1 MVNTIENIQES
12 SKTISLD
19 EELLKIFDGMPDSL
33 KIEVLHYAEYLLHKN
48 TTENDSTNLVDAD
61 VSESKTTEKKT
72 LFGCMKGT
80 FVLPLPDDFDE
91 PLEDFAEYM

>member
-12 SKTISLD
+12 SKMISLD
-19 EELLKIFDGMPDSL
+19 EEVIKMLENMPDSL
-33 KIEVLHYAEYLLHKN
+33 KVEVLHYAEYLLHKN
-48 TTENDSTNLVDAD
+48 TTENDSANLVDAE
-61 VSESKTTEKKT
+61 VSEPKTTEKKT

>member
-1 MVNTIENIQES
+1 MVNNIENTQKS
-12 SKTISLD
+12 SEMISLD
-19 EELLKIFDGMPDSL
+19 EELLKVFTSMPDSL

-48 TTENDSTNLVDAD
+48 TIENDSANLVDVD
-61 VSESKTTEKKT
+61 VSEVKTTKKKT
-72 LFGCMKGT
+72 LLGCMKGT